1 MMWLLVVV
9 SLVFTADE
17 GSPRVS
23 LLLASSYEECNT
35 WANIGNA
42 GGLDR
47 PAGARNGFFCYRL
60 MP

>member
-9 SLVFTADE
+9 SLVFTTDE
-17 GSPRVS
+17 GPKISM
-23 LLLASSYEECNT
+23 LLASSYEECNT

-60 MP
+60 MQ

>member
-1 MMWLLVVV
+1 MMWLLVV
-9 SLVFTADE
+9 FTTDE
-17 GSPRVS
+17 GPKVS
-23 LLLASSYEECNT
+23 MLLASSYEECNT

-60 MP
+60 TQ

>member
-9 SLVFTADE
+9 SLVFTTDE
-17 GSPRVS
+17 CPKVS
-23 LLLASSYEECNT
+23 ILLASSYEECNT

-60 MP
+60 TQ

>member
-1 MMWLLVVV
+1 MMWLLIVVN
-9 SLVFTADE
+9 LVFTTDD
-17 GSPRVS
+17 GPKVS

>member
-9 SLVFTADE
+9 SLVFTTDD
-17 GSPRVS
+17 GPKVS

>member
-9 SLVFTADE
+9 SLVFTTDE
-17 GSPRVS
+17 GPKVS
-23 LLLASSYEECNT
+23 ILLASSYEECNT

-60 MP
+60 MQ

>member
-9 SLVFTADE
+9 SLVFTMDD
-17 GSPRVS
+17 GPKVS

>member
-9 SLVFTADE
+9 SLVFTTDE
-17 GSPRVS
+17 GPKVS
-23 LLLASSYEECNT
+23 LLLASSFEECNT

-47 PAGARNGFFCYRL
+47 PTGARNGFFCYRL
-60 MP
+60 TQ

>member
-9 SLVFTADE
+9 SLVFTTDE
-17 GSPRVS
+17 GPKVS
-23 LLLASSYEECNT
+23 MLLASSYEECNT

-60 MP
+60 MQ

>member
-9 SLVFTADE
+9 SLVFTTDE
-17 GSPRVS
+17 GPKVS

-60 MP
+60 TQ

>member
-9 SLVFTADE
+9 SLVFTTDE
-17 GSPRVS
+17 GPKVS

-60 MP
+60 MQ